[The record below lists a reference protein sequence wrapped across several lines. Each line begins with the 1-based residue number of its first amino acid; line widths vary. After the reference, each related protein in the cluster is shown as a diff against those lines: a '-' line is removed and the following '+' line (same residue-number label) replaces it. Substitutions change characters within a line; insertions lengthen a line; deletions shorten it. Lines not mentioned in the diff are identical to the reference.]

1 MPPGALR
8 NEAGVLMHVGA
19 TLTWQ
24 DGRRASFECSFD
36 RAPVQQLEVR
46 PCSCPPLHA
55 LLLWPWDTRG
65 YPQGSRAC
73 NAGCS
78 RINASPVLLT
88 QLMEDNVLE

>member
-1 MPPGALR
+1 MAGALR

-46 PCSCPPLHA
+46 GSLPWPTELHFGLCCRTFA
-55 LLLWPWDTRG
+55 
-65 YPQGSRAC
+65 
-73 NAGCS
+73 
-78 RINASPVLLT
+78 VH
-88 QLMEDNVLE
+88 